1 MKFAAIILLMFSF
14 NIFAIDT
21 ECNSINELQMKMD
34 AHASNYLNAKTTRTP
49 EGGAYKYKKV
59 VCNGDCK
66 VEEIKSF
73 VQKHLPNH
81 PDADINGYVLFP
93 QIDKQTEKS
102 FITTYAKSLIMASKA
117 CPSNAKVLE
126 NQNDSA
132 LLKYKSGN
140 IFSDIF
146 NFKDDG
152 SVVSWVRQ
160 TKNGE
165 SKVVNL

>member
-1 MKFAAIILLMFSF
+1 M
-14 NIFAIDT
+14 
-21 ECNSINELQMKMD
+21 
-34 AHASNYLNAKTTRTP
+34 NAETTRTP

-59 VCNGDCK
+59 VCKGECK
-66 VEEIKSF
+66 VEGIRSY
-73 VQKHLPNH
+73 VQKHLPGH
-81 PDADINGYVLFP
+81 PDADMNGYVSFP
-93 QIDKQTEKS
+93 QIDKPTEKS
-102 FITTYAKSLIMASKA
+102 FISTYAKSLIMVSKA

-132 LLKYKSGN
+132 FLNYKSGN
-140 IFSDIF
+140 IVSDIF

-165 SKVVNL
+165 SKIINL